1 MTRAKAAKR
10 DDSNRVRSKK
20 DWALWLS
27 FLAPIGSWIAAQQ
40 LGFLL
45 SAWVCDTGRRWVLY
59 VVMAAALSGATAGTV
74 ASAREALRRRP
85 ENGEDDP
92 VRSRRKFMAFGAL
105 ASSAFFL
112 IAILALTIPVFV
124 HRPCD

>member
-1 MTRAKAAKR
+1 MTRTKVAR
-10 DDSNRVRSKK
+10 PDGPNRARSRE

-45 SAWVCDTGRRWVLY
+45 SPWVCDTGRRWVLY
-59 VVMAAALSGATAGTV
+59 VVMAAALGVAAAGML
-74 ASAREALRRRP
+74 ASAREALRSP
-85 ENGEDDP
+85 GGGDDDP

-112 IAILALTIPVFV
+112 VAIVALAIPVFV